1 MYGRY
6 DWVVSTPVTARLDP
20 SVVEALDKAV
30 RAGLAPTR
38 GSLIADAV
46 TEWLARHGEDA
57 VVESYRRRYA
67 EPDPGHDRLIA
78 DVGAFSAAACLAADG
93 R

>member
-1 MYGRY
+1 M
-6 DWVVSTPVTARLDP
+6 STPVTARLDP

-38 GSLIADAV
+38 GALIADAV
-46 TEWLARHGEDA
+46 TEWLVRHGEDA
-57 VVESYRRRYA
+57 VAESYRRRYA
-67 EPDPGHDRLIA
+67 EPDPDHDRRIA
-78 DVGAFSAAACLAADG
+78 GIGAFSAAACLAADE